1 MSANHSPQAVQ
12 AARPMPLLGF
22 LCLMA
27 GLGVFFSA
35 GNVSHFAGD
44 YRETVNFVGT
54 AIGSVL
60 ILWGL
65 RLIFLKLG
73 NRPGRSVGRLN
84 RNRVL
89 LPLAGAVYLVIMIVA
104 FVGSLYGKS
113 NMLMLVFSIMAG
125 PFIVNGGVAFSLLK
139 RNILRRQIPARAM
152 AGEVVSVG
160 IVLENQKWWFSS
172 WMMTVRDRV
181 GHERLGREGSL
192 DVVLDPM
199 VLFASVRP
207 NSERTAR
214 YQLRATKRGRYLF
227 GPLEVAT
234 RFPLGLV
241 ERGFVTDV
249 RGEMLVYPQIGTLTS
264 SWHRQFQTATN
275 FVERHDTSQ
284 GTFADEFHHLRDY
297 LPGDNPRDIHWRTSA
312 RINNLTVRQFH
323 QCRDRDLIVLV
334 DLWQPTAP
342 KPVDRDLVELAL
354 SLVATICMEHLRRSR
369 GVNQSLFI
377 AGNKATKWRSNR
389 GAAGLESLMDLL
401 AMVEAGNAADLVA
414 QIEAAARV
422 TASSSRTVLVTTR
435 SDLLAALPNL
445 PIGLVP
451 GLEVLSVC
459 SPDLTRYFSLES
471 SYLGELEPVLATNA
485 AV

>member
-1 MSANHSPQAVQ
+1 
-12 AARPMPLLGF
+12 MPLLGF

-27 GLGVFFSA
+27 GLGTFFSA
-35 GNVSHFAGD
+35 GNVAMFAGP
-44 YRETVNFVGT
+44 YKETVQFVGT
-54 AIGSVL
+54 AMGSVL

-65 RLIFLKLG
+65 RLIFLRLG
-73 NRPGRSVGRLN
+73 HRPGRSVGRLN
-84 RNRVL
+84 RNRVF
-89 LPLAGAVYLVIMIVA
+89 LPRAGAVYLVIMIVA

-139 RNILRRQIPARAM
+139 RNVLRREVPARAM

-160 IVLENQKWWFSS
+160 IELENRKWSISS

-181 GHERLGREGSL
+181 GHERQGREGTL
-192 DVVLDPM
+192 DFVLDPM

-207 NSERTAR
+207 RSRRIAR
-214 YQLRATKRGRYLF
+214 YQLRLTKRGRYFF

-264 SWHRQFQTATN
+264 AWHRQFQTATN
-275 FVERHDTSQ
+275 FVERLDTTQ

-312 RINNLTVRQFH
+312 RINQLTVRQFH
-323 QCRDRDLIVLV
+323 QCRDRDLVVLL
-334 DLWQPTAP
+334 DLWQPASP
-342 KPVDRDLVELAL
+342 HRVDLDLVELAL
-354 SLVATICMEHLRRSR
+354 SLVATICVEHLHRSR
-369 GVNQSLFI
+369 GVEQSLFI
-377 AGNKATKWRSNR
+377 SGKKSTRWRSNR

-401 AMVEAGNAADLVA
+401 ALAEAGGSTELVN

-422 TASSSRTVLVTTR
+422 TASTTRKVLVTTR
-435 SDLLAALPNL
+435 PDLIAALPNL
-445 PIGLVP
+445 PVGLLP
-451 GLEVLSVC
+451 GLEILSAC
-459 SPDLTRYFSLES
+459 SPELARYFSLES
-471 SYLGELEPVLATNA
+471 TFLGELEP
-485 AV
+485 AVAVHSAD